1 MFLTKAGQIGKAL
14 CAEYKK
20 NPLVMETLA
29 LLEKG
34 AFGIAL
40 SYDKDNEAIVY
51 EAYSELLSPTTKI
64 TKRLSTKPTPKTQL
78 QTNPVTSILKS
89 QAMAKRWSTSTG
101 ILLSSVSLPS
111 RKPSMFI
118 STKKR

>member
-20 NPLVMETLA
+20 SPLVMETLT

-51 EAYSELLSPTTKI
+51 EAYSKD
-64 TKRLSTKPTPKTQL
+64 STPNESRYIYLEVAGDGKAAEHIDRNSTVVGQL
-78 QTNPVTSILKS
+78 AEQKALYVEH
-89 QAMAKRWSTSTG
+89 
-101 ILLSSVSLPS
+101 
-111 RKPSMFI
+111 
-118 STKKR
+118 